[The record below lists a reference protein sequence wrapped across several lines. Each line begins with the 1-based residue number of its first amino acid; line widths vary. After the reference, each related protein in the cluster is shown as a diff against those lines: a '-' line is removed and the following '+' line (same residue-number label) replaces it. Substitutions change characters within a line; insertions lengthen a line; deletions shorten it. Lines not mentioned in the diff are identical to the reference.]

1 MKPTELRL
9 GNYVKIKDNDTIV
22 KVERITRRK
31 VGFFYGNDKSRGYFR
46 KYSEIA
52 PVLIREV
59 KDRLPT
65 IPDLM
70 WADKAMCEDLY
81 YYKDLVIT
89 DLHELQNIHY
99 ALTGNEIEIEL

>member
-1 MKPTELRL
+1 MKPQDLRI
-9 GNYVKIKDNDTIV
+9 GNYVRIKDNRIIV
-22 KVERITRRK
+22 KVESLTLNE
-31 VGFFYGNDKSRGYFR
+31 VGFHFDDDDPFTHQR
-46 KYSEIA
+46 KYSKIE

-59 KDRLPT
+59 KDSLPS

-81 YYKDLVIT
+81 YYKDVVIT
-89 DLHELQNIHY
+89 DLHELQNLHF